1 MQFAKTLELTESLEE
16 YDKGQDLR
24 MDFDTY
30 KHDIGCCDEFSEAF

>member
-16 YDKGQDLR
+16 YDKGQDL